1 MTESKSK
8 NEKKTEGERNK
19 KSKTPGKRGRRTDGK
34 YFIYEKAM
42 KGSQFPGQYFLNENK
57 EKTEQV
63 KTLDGDKAG
72 KRKLALFFDAVA
84 FSKIWMKAQ
93 DKEGSIQDVHK
104 HFYWTTTD
112 ELEARRI
119 EVNEALVTIHKKL
132 SSQLEL
138 WVQGQEEDAIPA
150 ECLQL
155 APLPWDEG
163 FRNRRAKKS
172 DEQKLYELYK
182 ERMEKIK
189 AKREKQ
195 EEEARTTQEVDRS
208 LLGL

>member
-1 MTESKSK
+1 
-8 NEKKTEGERNK
+8 
-19 KSKTPGKRGRRTDGK
+19 
-34 YFIYEKAM
+34 M
-42 KGSQFPGQYFLNENK
+42 KGSQFPGQYFLYENK

-72 KRKLALFFDAVA
+72 KRKLSNFFDAVT
-84 FSKIWMKAQ
+84 FSKIWMKVQ

-104 HFYWTTTD
+104 QFYWTTTE
-112 ELEARRI
+112 ELEARRV
-119 EVNEALVTIHKKL
+119 EVNEALVTIHQKL

-138 WVQGQEEDAIPA
+138 WVQDQEEETPIPA

-163 FRNRRAKKS
+163 FRNRRGKKT

-189 AKREKQ
+189 EKRAKQ
-195 EEEARTTQEVDRS
+195 EEEARTTQEVDRAD
-208 LLGL
+208 LGL